1 MSEYEK
7 EQIRLN
13 RIRVKL
19 QVVQILLTI
28 GLPFVAVY
36 LNNNLR

>member
-7 EQIRLN
+7 EQLRLN

-19 QVVQILLTI
+19 QVIQILLTI
-28 GLPFVAVY
+28 GLPFIAVY

>member
-7 EQIRLN
+7 EQLRLN

>member
-1 MSEYEK
+1 MTEYEK

-19 QVVQILLTI
+19 QIIQLIITI
-28 GLPFVAVY
+28 GLPFIVLY
-36 LNNNLR
+36 LNDQLR

>member
-1 MSEYEK
+1 MTEYEK
-7 EQIRLN
+7 EQLRLN

-19 QVVQILLTI
+19 QVIQILLTI
-28 GLPFVAVY
+28 GLPFIAVY